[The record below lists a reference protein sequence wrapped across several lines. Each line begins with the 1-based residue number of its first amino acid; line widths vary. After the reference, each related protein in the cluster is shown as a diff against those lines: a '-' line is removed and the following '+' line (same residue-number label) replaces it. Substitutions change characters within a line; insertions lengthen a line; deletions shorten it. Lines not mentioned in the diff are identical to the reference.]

1 LQLETE
7 TLLINRLEGVP
18 SGCFQ
23 KTTVFENEVRDV
35 VIEFVSITGKY
46 FFEEPPEEDVIDV
59 LLTIDGA
66 GVLEVNS
73 ISTIHRI
80 VSSTIA
86 RIPYLSGYS
95 IRTEGD
101 EKLSFI
107 RLRRLLDDKDVQV
120 IDSRVENY
128 NTLYIKA
135 LSDCPT
141 YKEDIKSEKT
151 LNRMIL
157 PEGLVP
163 RLAMGS
169 VETAGPDVVGAH
181 EHPMLDQI
189 FLGLKGC
196 RCCCYAD
203 GEQTVLTENTMLHI
217 PLGSEHHVSV
227 ADRDKLAYIWMDFFL
242 SLEGEKY
249 MGEQHQMEED
259 QT

>member
-1 LQLETE
+1 METE
-7 TLLINRLEGVP
+7 TLLINRLAGKP
-18 SGCFQ
+18 SGSFQ
-23 KTTVFENEVRDV
+23 ITTLFENEVRDAI
-35 VIEFVSITGKY
+35 IEFVSITGEY
-46 FFEEPPEEDVIDV
+46 LLEEPPVADVIDV

-73 ISTIHRI
+73 NIHKI
-80 VSSTIA
+80 NSSSIA

-95 IRTEGD
+95 ICTGED

-107 RLRRLLDDKDVQV
+107 RLRRLLDEKDVHV
-120 IDSRVENY
+120 IESRIESY
-128 NTLYIKA
+128 NTLYIQA

-169 VETAGPDVVGAH
+169 VETVGPDEVGEH

-196 RCCCYAD
+196 RCSCYAD
-203 GEQTVLTENTMLHI
+203 GEETVLTENIMLHI
-217 PLGSEHHVSV
+217 PLGSEHYVSV
-227 ADRDKLAYIWMDFFL
+227 ADRDKLAYVWMDFFL
-242 SLEGEKY
+242 CLEGEKY
-249 MGEQHQMEED
+249 MGEQHRMEE
-259 QT
+259 QQA

>member
-1 LQLETE
+1 METE
-7 TLLINRLEGVP
+7 ILLTNRLEGVP
-18 SGCFQ
+18 SDCFQ
-23 KTTVFENEVRDV
+23 KTTVFEDEVRDV

-46 FFEEPPEEDVIDV
+46 FLEEPPEADVIDV

-73 ISTIHRI
+73 TNHKIG
-80 VSSTIA
+80 SSTIS

-95 IRTEGD
+95 IRTE
-101 EKLSFI
+101 EYETLSFI
-107 RLRRLLDDKDVQV
+107 RLRRLLDEKDIQV
-120 IDSRVENY
+120 IESRIESC

-169 VETAGPDVVGAH
+169 VETAGPDEVGAH

-196 RCCCYAD
+196 RCCCYAGGD
-203 GEQTVLTENTMLHI
+203 ETVLTDNMMLHI
-217 PLGSEHHVSV
+217 PLGSKHHVSV
-227 ADRDKLAYIWMDFFL
+227 ADGDKLAYIWMDLFL

-249 MGEQHQMEED
+249 MGEQHQMEEG
-259 QT
+259 QS

>member
-1 LQLETE
+1 M
-7 TLLINRLEGVP
+7 I
-18 SGCFQ
+18 
-23 KTTVFENEVRDV
+23 
-35 VIEFVSITGKY
+35 IEFVSIKGEY
-46 FFEEPPEEDVIDV
+46 LLEEPPGADVIDV

-73 ISTIHRI
+73 NINNIN
-80 VSSTIA
+80 SSTIA

-95 IRTEGD
+95 IHTG
-101 EKLSFI
+101 EKENLAFI
-107 RLRRLLDDKDVQV
+107 RLRRWLDDKDVQV
-120 IDSRVENY
+120 IESRIKSY

-135 LSDCPT
+135 LSDCPA

-169 VETAGPDVVGAH
+169 VQTAGPDEVGEH

-196 RCCCYAD
+196 RCSCYAD
-203 GEQTVLTENTMLHI
+203 GEETVLTENMMLHI
-217 PLGSEHHVSV
+217 PLGSKHHVSV

-249 MGEQHQMEED
+249 MGEQHQMEEQ